1 MQWVDTLRQSSGT
14 SKSLIRKRWLLKQ
27 RLQASLSFFFLVGEC
42 LAKVEPGAPL
52 FFYCSGHKHFATI
65 FTAPPMT
72 HFGFL
77 VPLCFPYPCL
87 CVCGC
92 GFLSEYTC
100 LIIHNCLHSSSSAC
114 AYIPQSSSQ
123 SSPVCSACE
132 STNISLAALNGVT
145 FCQPPRGLFSAF
157 LHHSAICVCSLGP
170 KQTITKM
177 LQQRLHSLES
187 YDKCSQVTGRSF
199 TSHYV
204 SSHLSPD

>member
-1 MQWVDTLRQSSGT
+1 MFSSRCSELT
-14 SKSLIRKRWLLKQ
+14 HFVNPLERPNR
-27 RLQASLSFFFLVGEC
+27 SLSLFFGRGVSRKSRTWGTTI
-42 LAKVEPGAPL
+42 
-52 FFYCSGHKHFATI
+52 FYCSGHKHFATI

-87 CVCGC
+87 WVCGC

-100 LIIHNCLHSSSSAC
+100 LIIHNCLHSSWSAC

-157 LHHSAICVCSLGP
+157 LHHSAICVCPLGP
-170 KQTITKM
+170 KQTITKT
-177 LQQRLHSLES
+177 LQQWLHSLES